1 MLSLRKRAL
10 IGGALTAVIVLAV
23 GTYLLYSL
31 MGTIA
36 LSRFD
41 STLQDRHTQ
50 LIIALNDAQGDP
62 AQLSENIFDPPSFSH
77 PFFGALLAGDLPR
90 WSGLHVKIHAER
102 NA

>member
-41 STLQDRHTQ
+41 NTLKDRHTQ

-62 AQLSENIFDPPSFSH
+62 AQLSENIFDPAFRT
-77 PFFGALLAGDLPR
+77 GASPLRSPA
-90 WSGLHVKIHAER
+90 KA
-102 NA
+102 